1 MDSLKWHL
9 CKLAPKKYGDK
20 VAAELSG
27 PYFPI
32 RDTKYVDRLIDSMR
46 LGGLLAFRYGVL
58 KKGADRSGSAASLGI
73 PEEGELKEIFRNL
86 RILQYQEVEEIS
98 DWQVGNS

>member
-1 MDSLKWHL
+1 MRILGIIL
-9 CKLAPKKYGDK
+9 LVTVGD
-20 VAAELSG
+20 VGTRCGAG
-27 PYFPI
+27 DFP
-32 RDTKYVDRLIDSMR
+32 
-46 LGGLLAFRYGVL
+46 FRYGVL

-86 RILQYQEVEEIS
+86 RILRYQEVEEIS